1 LFYSYADRPYA
12 ECCYADLPN
21 AECRYA
27 ECRYAECRYAECHYA
42 ECHYAECR
50 YTEYHGAWLMPNFA
64 NIISARAKVTKQSSL
79 NQSVG
84 NDNKTL

>member
-1 LFYSYADRPYA
+1 MFYSYTDRPYA
-12 ECCYADLPN
+12 ECRYAECRYADCCY

-27 ECRYAECRYAECHYA
+27 ECRYAECRYAE
-42 ECHYAECR
+42 R
-50 YTEYHGAWLMPNFA
+50 RGTWLMPNFA